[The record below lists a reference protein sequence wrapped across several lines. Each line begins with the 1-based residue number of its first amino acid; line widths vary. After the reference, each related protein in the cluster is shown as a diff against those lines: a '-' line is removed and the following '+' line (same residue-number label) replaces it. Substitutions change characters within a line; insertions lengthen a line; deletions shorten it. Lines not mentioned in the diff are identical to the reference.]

1 MIEGTVNSALEAVI
15 TVAVSGTTDRSRRVD
30 ALIDTGFTGDITLP
44 SDVVR
49 DLGLIRVGIS
59 SLELANG
66 EEEDFDTYIAT
77 VDWSGNGRGVM
88 VHGTESVP
96 LVGMRLLE
104 GHCLQVEVE
113 RDGRVLVEALPT

>member
-77 VDWSGNGRGVM
+77 VDWPGNGRGVM
-88 VHGTESVP
+88 VHGTASVP

-104 GHCLQVEVE
+104 GHRLQVEVE
-113 RDGRVLVEALPT
+113 RDGRVLAEAL